1 MEVRNCKGCGR
12 LFNYMG
18 GKPLCPNCIAVLE
31 DKFKEVKEYLRENV
45 YCTMQELADQ
55 NDVTIQQI
63 KQWVREERLT
73 FTSDSPLTIECE
85 NCGAPI
91 KTGKYC
97 INCVAK
103 LQNSLQSVIKK
114 PEQVVK
120 KQVRDGDRMRFLDQ
134 N

>member
-18 GKPLCPNCIAVLE
+18 GKPLCPNCIAELE

-45 YCTMQELADQ
+45 YCSMQELAEK
-55 NDVTIQQI
+55 NDISIQQI

-73 FTSDSPLTIECE
+73 FTADSPLTIECE

-97 INCVAK
+97 VNCLAK
-103 LQNSLQSVIKK
+103 LQNSLQSVMKK
-114 PEQVVK
+114 P
-120 KQVRDGDRMRFLDQ
+120 D
-134 N
+134 

>member
-1 MEVRNCKGCGR
+1 
-12 LFNYMG
+12 MG
-18 GKPLCPNCIAVLE
+18 GRPLCPNCITELE
-31 DKFKEVKEYLRENV
+31 KKFKEVKEYLREHEF
-45 YCTMQELADQ
+45 CSMQELAES
-55 NDVTIQQI
+55 NDVTISQI

-73 FTSDSPLTIECE
+73 FTSDSPLSIECE

-97 INCVAK
+97 INCLAK
-103 LQNSLQSVIKK
+103 LQNSLQDAVKK

-120 KQVRDGDRMRFLDQ
+120 KQLRDGDRMRFLDQ

>member
-18 GKPLCPNCIAVLE
+18 GKPLCPNCISELE
-31 DKFKEVKEYLRENV
+31 DKFKEVKEYLREHEL
-45 YCTMQELADQ
+45 CSMHELAEA
-55 NDVTIQQI
+55 NDVSTAQI
-63 KQWVREERLT
+63 KQWVREERLA
-73 FTSDSPLTIECE
+73 FTSDSPLSIECE

-97 INCVAK
+97 VNCLTK
-103 LQNSLQSVIKK
+103 LQNSLQSAVRK

>member
-1 MEVRNCKGCGR
+1 MEVRNCKSCGR

-18 GKPLCPNCIAVLE
+18 GRPLCPNCITELE
-31 DKFKEVKEYLRENV
+31 KKFKEVKEYLREHEF
-45 YCTMQELADQ
+45 CSMQELAES
-55 NDVTIQQI
+55 NDVTISQI

-73 FTSDSPLTIECE
+73 FTSDSPLSIECE

-97 INCVAK
+97 INCLAK
-103 LQNSLQSVIKK
+103 LQNSLQDAVKK

-120 KQVRDGDRMRFLDQ
+120 KQLRDGDRMRFLDQ